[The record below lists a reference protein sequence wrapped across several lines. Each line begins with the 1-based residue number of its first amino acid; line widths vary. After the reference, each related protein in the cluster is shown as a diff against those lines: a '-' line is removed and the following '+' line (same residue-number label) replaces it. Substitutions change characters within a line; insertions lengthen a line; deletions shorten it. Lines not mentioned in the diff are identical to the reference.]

1 MYQLS
6 FWNRMTLKNSQITP
20 VRRKVKWHVH
30 AHGNDA
36 KAYKI
41 EKLNDILY
49 NLTHP
54 NMKEA
59 VVFFFATLYV
69 FHTCHAKKYS
79 GYSFRLI
86 PGQ

>member
-1 MYQLS
+1 
-6 FWNRMTLKNSQITP
+6 MTLKNSQITP

-36 KAYKI
+36 KAYKK

-49 NLTHP
+49 NLTHFK
-54 NMKEA
+54 MKES
-59 VVFFFATLYV
+59 VVFVFATLFV
-69 FHTCHAKKYS
+69 FYTWHAKKYS
-79 GYSFRLI
+79 GYSFWSI